1 MKILFSS
8 LLKMASFRNR
18 KLSFMPAAED
28 GDLSSPSP
36 PPEGQEDIR
45 KIVETIKG
53 VGSTVSKRFY
63 EKNTT
68 IDLLN
73 QA

>member
-1 MKILFSS
+1 
-8 LLKMASFRNR
+8 MASFRNR

-63 EKNTT
+63 
-68 IDLLN
+68 D
-73 QA
+73 

>member
-8 LLKMASFRNR
+8 LLKMASLRNR

-53 VGSTVSKRFY
+53 VGSTVRFY

-68 IDLLN
+68 IDLMN